1 MQLFRNITF
10 QLWLPNA
17 GVFLLGSVLLAVYY
31 PRYQSSL
38 FYEQT
43 NKELNEVAGSVAHNI
58 ERSLEAEK
66 SEGLE
71 KTLRFFASGHDSVS
85 ILVVADSEDAVQ
97 SSGIQLISFPV
108 GIDHQRLLADS
119 AHYIQVRRS
128 FNSQTYSGN
137 VYVLQPIEKLEAMV
151 WEINAPIYAILGTV
165 FIFGV
170 VIFYFIAV
178 RVSTPIRE
186 LNRYAL
192 SLITVDSVRADGI
205 RSGNELN
212 MLRESLYSLKE
223 SADIEHKRN
232 MELTRSLETEVQNRT
247 FELSRKNTYLE
258 HAAKILRHDMH
269 SGINTYL
276 PRGINSLIRR
286 LKPEVIEENSLD
298 APIRLIKE
306 GLAHTQ
312 KVYQGIYEF
321 TNLVKPGSKL
331 NLAERDL
338 REILVFFLST
348 TSYKDQVEIKELG
361 TAMVS
366 ESLFCT
372 AVDNLI
378 RNGLKYNDSP
388 TKVVRI
394 SRLDGNVIEVLDN
407 GRGLTQEDF
416 QKFSSTGTRREG
428 QAEGGSGLGLS
439 ICVAIL
445 QEHGFGITSEK
456 VEPSGSSIKIKLT

>member
-1 MQLFRNITF
+1 M
-10 QLWLPNA
+10 WLPNA
-17 GVFLLGSVLLAVYY
+17 GIFLVGSLLLAVYY
-31 PRYQSSL
+31 PRYQASL
-38 FYEQT
+38 FEEQKD
-43 NKELNEVAGSVAHNI
+43 KELTEMARSVANGI
-58 ERSLEAEK
+58 ELSLDAGNFK
-66 SEGLE
+66 GLE
-71 KTLRFFASGHDSVS
+71 KTMRSFAADKKSIS
-85 ILVVADSEDAVQ
+85 ILVVAASEDPKQAT
-97 SSGIQLISFPV
+97 GELMASFPA
-108 GIDHQRLLADS
+108 GLDHHRLLTDS
-119 AHYIQVRRS
+119 ARFIQVRS
-128 FNSQTYSGN
+128 PFKTELYGGS
-137 VYVLQPIEKLEAMV
+137 VYILEPVEQLEAMV
-151 WEINAPIYAILGTV
+151 WEINAPVYAILGIV
-165 FIFGV
+165 FLISML
-170 VIFYFIAV
+170 IFYFVAR

-186 LNRYAL
+186 LNRYAV
-192 SLITVDSVRADGI
+192 SLITVDSVREDRI

-212 MLRESLYSLKE
+212 RLRESLYSLKK
-223 SADIEHKRN
+223 SADIEHQRN
-232 MELTRSLETEVQNRT
+232 LELTRSLETEVQSRT

-331 NLAERDL
+331 NLEERDL
-338 REILVFFLST
+338 REILVAFLST
-348 TSYKDQVEIKELG
+348 TSYKDQVEIKDLG
-361 TAMVS
+361 KAMVS

-378 RNGLKYNDSP
+378 RNGLKYNDEP

-394 SRLDGNVIEVLDN
+394 SRLEGDVIEVLDN
-407 GRGLTQEDF
+407 GRGLSQEEF
-416 QKFSSTGTRREG
+416 EKFSSTGTRREG
-428 QAEGGSGLGLS
+428 QAEAGSGLGLS

-445 QEHGFGITSEK
+445 QEHGFRITSER
-456 VEPSGSSIKIKLT
+456 VQPVGSSIKIKLT